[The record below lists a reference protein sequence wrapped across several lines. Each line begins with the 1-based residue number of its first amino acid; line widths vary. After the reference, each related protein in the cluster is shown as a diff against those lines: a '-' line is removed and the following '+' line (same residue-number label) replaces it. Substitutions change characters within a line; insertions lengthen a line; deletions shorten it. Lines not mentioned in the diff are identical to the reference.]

1 MRRETSKESFTNLW
15 ASGRN
20 GSMTTALVTGAAGFV
35 GSFLCEE
42 LLRRGYDVVG
52 VDNLFR
58 GRMENLK
65 AAEQSKAFEFRR
77 LDLTHATAASELKEL
92 LRRRAVTHVFH
103 FAAVNG
109 TQHFYDRP
117 KQVLDWNTR
126 ITIAVMESLAGT
138 PVEKIVYA
146 SSSEVYGDPDVIPTP
161 ESHPIKLKASAD
173 RDSYAASKAI
183 GDFFVRLFAKDLG
196 IEYLIVRI
204 FNTYGERMVNTQ
216 YGQVIPEFIRKC
228 RTEPKFE
235 IIGNGLH
242 TRSFCYVTDTVE
254 RIVSLAERGTEP
266 VYNVG
271 HDTELSILDLAKSIH
286 ALLGRPFEP
295 VFLPERPDDHK
306 RRCPDI
312 RLMKATLGS
321 LRATPLEEGLQRT
334 IAYYA
339 AQGAQSAD

>member
-1 MRRETSKESFTNLW
+1 
-15 ASGRN
+15 
-20 GSMTTALVTGAAGFV
+20 MTTALVTGAAGFV

-65 AAEQSKAFEFRR
+65 AAERSKEFEFQR
-77 LDLTHATAASELKEL
+77 LDLTHATAASALKEL
-92 LRRRAVTHVFH
+92 LSSRAVTLVYH

-117 KQVLDWNTR
+117 KLVLDWNTR
-126 ITIAVMESLAGT
+126 ITFAVMESLEGT
-138 PVEKIVYA
+138 PVEKIIYA

-183 GDFFVRLFAKDLG
+183 GDFIVRLFARDLG
-196 IEYLIVRI
+196 IDHLIARI

-228 RTEPKFE
+228 RIEPKFE

-242 TRSFCYVTDTVE
+242 TRSFCYVADTVE
-254 RIVSLAERGTEP
+254 RIVSLAEKGTQP
-266 VYNVG
+266 IYNVG
-271 HDTELSILDLAKSIH
+271 HDAELSILDLARLIH

-295 VFLPERPDDHK
+295 VFCRNA
-306 RRCPDI
+306 R
-312 RLMKATLGS
+312 MTTSA
-321 LRATPLEEGLQRT
+321 AART
-334 IAYYA
+334 
-339 AQGAQSAD
+339 SV